1 MSSCWQFARLVFGL
15 MIVSGLGGLA
25 SGRSCNVQPPILTG
39 WVQYDELDEISGLA
53 VSRKNPGVI
62 WVHND
67 KGGWARVY
75 AIRPDGQLLGIYK
88 LYDVSDR
95 DYEDIA
101 IGPGPIPGV
110 DYLYVG
116 NIGDNDEEYA
126 TLDIYRVVEPTVD
139 PNQPPQEFIL
149 TEVDRIKVDFP
160 QGSRDCEALMVDT
173 NGDLYLATKL
183 RHPTEI
189 YRSPYPQST
198 ERKNTLQLVAL
209 LDLNWQIP
217 DNENFRGPTAGDISA
232 NGGKIAIRGSWT
244 GYLWQRNEGQTVAE
258 AMAGPACEIPLPPY
272 ENQGEAIGFDSSGQE
287 YFTLSEGWGQPIYH
301 FRFSARADLTGDG
314 WVDLVDLAMIS
325 SQWLRT
331 GCLACNGADLTG
343 DGAVDLI
350 DVTEWCRFWLAE

>member
-1 MSSCWQFARLVFGL
+1 MSFCLRYIGLVYGMILFFGVQNP
-15 MIVSGLGGLA
+15 VSGQ
-25 SGRSCNVQPPILTG
+25 SCSVQSPILTG

-53 VSRKNPGVI
+53 ISRKNPGVI

-67 KGGWARVY
+67 KGGRACVY
-75 AIRPDGQLLGIYK
+75 AIRPDGRLLGIYE
-88 LYDVSDR
+88 LYDVNDR

-101 IGPGPIPGV
+101 IGPGPANGV

-126 TLDIYRVVEPTVD
+126 TLDIYRVAEPTVD
-139 PNQPPQEFIL
+139 PNQPPQEYLL

-160 QGSRDCEALMVDT
+160 EGSRDCEALMVDT

-183 RHPTEI
+183 RQPTEI

-209 LDLNWQIP
+209 VDLTWQVP
-217 DNENFRGPTAGDISA
+217 DNENFRGATGGDISA
-232 NGGKIAIRGSWT
+232 SGGKIALRGSWT
-244 GYLWQRNEGQTVAE
+244 AYLWQRNEGQTVAE

-272 ENQGEAIGFDSSGQE
+272 ENQGEAIGFDPTGQE

-314 WVDLVDLAMIS
+314 WVDLEDLAVIS
-325 SQWLRT
+325 SQWLRSQ
-331 GCLACNGADLTG
+331 CFACNGADLTG
-343 DGAVDLI
+343 DGSVSLSDVI
-350 DVTEWCRFWLAE
+350 DWIPDWMTE